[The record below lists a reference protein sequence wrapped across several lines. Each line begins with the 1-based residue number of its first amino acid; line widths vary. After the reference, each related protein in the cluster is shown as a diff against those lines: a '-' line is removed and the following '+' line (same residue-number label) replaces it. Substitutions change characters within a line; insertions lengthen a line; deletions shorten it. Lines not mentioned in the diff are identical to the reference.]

1 MPRRSAYL
9 MATSNLLLTAA
20 FALQAVSAHDRL
32 HACLYAG
39 SAVAIGI
46 TGATFLWVAVRTRTA
61 T

>member
-1 MPRRSAYL
+1 

-39 SAVAIGI
+39 SAVAIGN